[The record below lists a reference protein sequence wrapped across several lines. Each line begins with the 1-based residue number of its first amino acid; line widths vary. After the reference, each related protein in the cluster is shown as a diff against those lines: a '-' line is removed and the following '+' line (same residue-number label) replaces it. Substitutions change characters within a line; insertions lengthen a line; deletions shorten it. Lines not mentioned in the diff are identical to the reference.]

1 MARSTTLR
9 HWILGHHGDGSRQ
22 LRGTRRSTATHGK
35 KMSDRDCALAC
46 AAKGAQLV
54 LVSDGKIYKLT
65 NHDADLRAHAGHT
78 VKLTG
83 ALTGESIRV
92 TKIEMAAASERPAL
106 IEHGFARGAAATGP
120 RTPRCRCP
128 RSRHSGESTRRAS

>member
-1 MARSTTLR
+1 MRTVLMAGIALLL
-9 HWILGHHGDGSRQ
+9 LGAGAAAADATWTGQISDSMCGAKHTD
-22 LRGTRRSTATHGK
+22 ATHGK
-35 KMSDRDCALAC
+35 KMSDRDCTLAC

-92 TKIEMAAASERPAL
+92 AKIEMVAAAND
-106 IEHGFARGAAATGP
+106 
-120 RTPRCRCP
+120 
-128 RSRHSGESTRRAS
+128 RR